1 MSRSGGIPGDVR
13 RAARAAGSIEDTA
26 QGLADLI
33 RTTSGRRWVGIYRI
47 TATEVRNLGWSGP
60 APPAHP
66 VFPTSEGLTGA
77 AIRAR
82 ATVCSND
89 VANDT
94 RYLTNQATTGS
105 ELVVPIVLGDEVVGT
120 LDVEEGFADAFG
132 PGDIELFERIA
143 HELSPLYR

>member
-1 MSRSGGIPGDVR
+1 MSGSRDIPGDVR
-13 RAARAAGSIEDTA
+13 RAARAAGSIDDTA
-26 QGLADLI
+26 QDLAELI
-33 RTTSGRRWVGIYRI
+33 RTASGRRWVGIYRV
-47 TATEVRNLGWSGP
+47 TATEVSNLAWSGP

-66 VFPTSEGLTGA
+66 VFPTAEGLTGA

-105 ELVVPIVLGDEVVGT
+105 ELIVPIVLDDEVVGT
-120 LDVEEGFADAFG
+120 LDVEEDFADAFG

-143 HELSPLYR
+143 HELSPLDR